1 VWCLAAAVFSFVI
14 AFAIE
19 EERSSDYDELEMQ
32 R

>member
-1 VWCLAAAVFSFVI
+1 MLCAIRSFVI